1 MPNGGTVT
9 DIQQWEVI
17 NQIKA
22 TDAEQT
28 TKIAI
33 LQEAQ
38 RECDQA
44 RQRTHAMMMW
54 IAGLAV
60 TIISAVMTY
69 VSTIQ
74 GRVTALETLVHK
86 MEQQI
91 TNQGKEFGKVYD
103 RVSILQT
110 DTAGNTQAIDG
121 LKIEIQDR
129 KDYSVRNTDM
139 INDLS
144 KQVNKDNVKLIEL
157 VKKN

>member
-1 MPNGGTVT
+1 MPNGGTPI
-9 DIQQWEVI
+9 DMQQWEAI

-33 LQEAQ
+33 LQESQ
-38 RECDQA
+38 RECDRA

-60 TIISAVMTY
+60 TVISAVMTY

-103 RVSILQT
+103 RVSVLDT
-110 DTAGNTQAIDG
+110 DTAKNTQAIDALG
-121 LKIEIQDR
+121 VEIMDRKNYADKIESR
-129 KDYSVRNTDM
+129 F
-139 INDLS
+139 
-144 KQVNKDNVKLIEL
+144 NKHVESTHKH
-157 VKKN
+157 